1 MGKVQKTKYMGK
13 VQKTKYIGKVH
24 LFFPNI
30 NNIWAR
36 CRKLNVYTSSL
47 IWNAMLPACSVYL
60 GPWGRQ
66 PQLSLAIL

>member
-13 VQKTKYIGKVH
+13 VH
-24 LFFPNI
+24 LYFPNI
-30 NNIWAR
+30 NNIWTR

-66 PQLSLAIL
+66 PKLSLAIL